1 MRIGEAAERVG
12 VNPKTIRYY
21 ESIGLI
27 PEAVRTASGYRDYSP
42 DEVERL
48 SFIRAAQRLGL
59 SLDQVAEVLT
69 FREEGKQPCSYVLDI
84 VRWHTDEIDRRVREL
99 LDLRRELADL
109 IDRADCTSA
118 TEARYCHLV
127 ETAGQPRRAQPSASG
142 PQGPTD

>member
-27 PEAVRTASGYRDYSP
+27 PEATRTASGYRDYGP

-48 SFIRAAQRLGL
+48 AFVRAAQRLGL
-59 SLDQVAEVLT
+59 SLSEVREVLA
-69 FREEGKQPCSYVLDI
+69 FREDGEPPCGYVLDA
-84 VRWHTDEIDRRVREL
+84 VRRKTEEIDRRVRGLLQLRSEL
-99 LDLRRELADL
+99 TDL
-109 IDRADCTSA
+109 IDRAGRTPA

-127 ETAGQPRRAQPSASG
+127 EAAAASETG
-142 PQGPTD
+142 PI